1 MNIFKNT
8 VDTPNDYE
16 DVFKFLLTIP
26 QQSYELI
33 KGFEWGMDVTI
44 SNFIEVVIDAMD
56 KKYPKK
62 DHATI
67 LARHYGYSTD
77 EPWLDLL

>member
-1 MNIFKNT
+1 
-8 VDTPNDYE
+8 
-16 DVFKFLLTIP
+16 
-26 QQSYELI
+26 
-33 KGFEWGMDVTI
+33 MDVTI